1 MGVNHVVSIRLP
13 QVSAAG
19 SRWRRHVS
27 HVLVAAAVMGLLTL
41 GQAMAQEAETD
52 ASEAPAMPVPGKNG
66 KVCQY
71 EDVTGS
77 RMKKRVCHTPEQWE
91 ARERAAR
98 DMVRELDRK
107 SPGGPRLE

>member
-1 MGVNHVVSIRLP
+1 MRVNHIGSIRYP
-13 QVSAAG
+13 RISGAG
-19 SRWRRHVS
+19 PRWRRHIGYA
-27 HVLVAAAVMGLLTL
+27 LVAAVTMSLLSVGL
-41 GQAMAQEAETD
+41 AMAQEAGAE
-52 ASEAPAMPVPGKNG
+52 AAQAPAVPVPGKNG
-66 KVCQY
+66 KICQH

-107 SPGGPRLE
+107 SPGGPRDE

>member
-1 MGVNHVVSIRLP
+1 MSVNHVASPRLP
-13 QVSAAG
+13 QTSARGA
-19 SRWRRHVS
+19 RWRHFG
-27 HVLVAAAVMGLLTL
+27 HALVATAAMGLLSI
-41 GQAMAQEAETD
+41 GQAMAQEADTE
-52 ASEAPAMPVPGKNG
+52 AAQAPATAVPGKNG

-77 RMKKRVCHTPEQWE
+77 RMKKRVCHTPEQWA

-107 SPGGPRLE
+107 SPGGPRQE